1 MKKKYRPLRDV
12 VAVERDAPR
21 TLSKIIIV
29 PERARPLAWTG
40 KVYAIGPEV
49 TEVKVGDRVYLPLHY
64 SVSAW
69 IDDRHILFY
78 LEEEILA
85 KVER

>member
-1 MKKKYRPLRDV
+1 VKYKPLRDV
-12 VAVERDAPR
+12 VAVERDKPKAQ
-21 TLSKIIIV
+21 SVIITV
-29 PERARPLAWTG
+29 PDTARKLAWTG
-40 KVYAIGPEV
+40 KVVAIGPEV

-64 SVSAW
+64 SVSTW

-85 KVER
+85 KEVKE